1 MIGARYQDQLA
12 ELSQTIG
19 WEIGIRPHPDEHRLK
34 DLAKQMLSDF
44 RPLKE
49 PSIRRER
56 TTVEVKLHQPPRSAQ
71 LRALSD
77 QFEELTGYRLD
88 VEHPAH
94 F

>member
-1 MIGARYQDQLA
+1 MSIA
-12 ELSQTIG
+12 
-19 WEIGIRPHPDEHRLK
+19 LK

-77 QFEELTGYRLD
+77 QFEELTDIAWTWNIRRTFSSVPCVRLRFA
-88 VEHPAH
+88 VAST
-94 F
+94 FA